1 MKLSELLKELDTVY
15 VKGSAEKEVSSIEY
29 DSRKVKEG
37 SVFVCIEGFKADGHA
52 FIPSAIENGAVVIVT
67 SKESKISENITNICV
82 EDTRYALAVL
92 ASAFYGQPSQKINL
106 IGVTG
111 TKGKTTITHMIK
123 EIYELNNQKTGLIGT
138 IANKIGDRVLT
149 AQRTTPEA
157 VDLQSM
163 FNDMLEEKVNNAVME
178 VSSQGLKLHRVSC
191 CDFDMGVFTNLSLDH
206 IGPNE
211 HESFED
217 YFNSK
222 AKLFNMCKKALINI
236 DDEYGRKIIEKSNAY
251 IHTYGIDNEADFSA
265 SDIKY
270 SPQYVEFT
278 LSSKIANGRIR
289 VNIPGRFSIY
299 NALAATGA
307 CLINGIPFDLIKSS
321 LKKIN
326 VPGRVEIVHS
336 GKEFTVIVDY
346 AHTPDS
352 LENVLKTVKSY
363 TPGKLICVFGCGG
376 DRDKSKRPLMGK
388 ISGEIS
394 DYSVITSDNPRTED
408 ENVIISDIEEG
419 IKGTNSEYIIIVD
432 RYQAIKHAI
441 VNAKQG
447 DVIILAGKGHET
459 YQIFR
464 DKTIHFDEKE
474 VVKEILSEI
483 GRE

>member
-1 MKLSELLKELDTVY
+1 M
-15 VKGSAEKEVSSIEY
+15 
-29 DSRKVKEG
+29 
-37 SVFVCIEGFKADGHA
+37 
-52 FIPSAIENGAVVIVT
+52 
-67 SKESKISENITNICV
+67 
-82 EDTRYALAVL
+82 
-92 ASAFYGQPSQKINL
+92 
-106 IGVTG
+106 
-111 TKGKTTITHMIK
+111 
-123 EIYELNNQKTGLIGT
+123 
-138 IANKIGDRVLT
+138 
-149 AQRTTPEA
+149 
-157 VDLQSM
+157 
-163 FNDMLEEKVNNAVME
+163 
-178 VSSQGLKLHRVSC
+178 
-191 CDFDMGVFTNLSLDH
+191 
-206 IGPNE
+206 
-211 HESFED
+211 
-217 YFNSK
+217 
-222 AKLFNMCKKALINI
+222 
-236 DDEYGRKIIEKSNAY
+236 
-251 IHTYGIDNEADFSA
+251 
-265 SDIKY
+265 
-270 SPQYVEFT
+270 
-278 LSSKIANGRIR
+278 
-289 VNIPGRFSIY
+289 
-299 NALAATGA
+299 
-307 CLINGIPFDLIKSS
+307 INGIPFDLIKSS

>member
-1 MKLSELLKELDTVY
+1 MRLSELVKELDTVY
-15 VKGSAEKEVSSIEY
+15 VKGSIEKDVSSIEY

-67 SKESKISENITNICV
+67 SKESKVPENITNICV
-82 EDTRYALAVL
+82 KDTRYALAVL
-92 ASAFYGQPSQKINL
+92 ASTFYGNPSEKINL

-111 TKGKTTITHMIK
+111 TKGKTTTTHMIK
-123 EIYELNNQKTGLIGT
+123 DIFELSNKKTGLIGT
-138 IANKIGDRVLT
+138 IVNKIGNRILT
-149 AQRTTPEA
+149 TQRTTPEA

-163 FNDMLEEKVNNAVME
+163 FKDMIEENAKNAVME

-191 CDFDMGVFTNLSLDH
+191 CDFDIGVFTNLSLDH

-211 HESFED
+211 HDTFED

-222 AKLFNMCKKALINI
+222 AKLFKMCKKSLINN
-236 DDEYGRKIIEKSNAY
+236 DDEYGRKIIDKATTKIY
-251 IHTYGIDNEADFSA
+251 TYGIDNDADFKA

-270 SPQYVEFT
+270 SPQYVEFD
-278 LSSKIANGRIR
+278 LYSKIACGRLR
-289 VNIPGRFSIY
+289 VNIPGRFSVY

-307 CLINGIPFDLIKSS
+307 CLINGISLDLIKSS
-321 LKKIN
+321 LKRIN

-336 GKEFTVIVDY
+336 GNEFTVIVDY

-376 DRDKSKRPLMGK
+376 DRDKSKRPLMAK

-394 DYSVITSDNPRTED
+394 DFTIITSDNPRTED

-419 IKGTNSEYIIIVD
+419 IKETNSEYIIIVD

-459 YQIFR
+459 YQIFK

-474 VVKEILSEI
+474 VVKEILSDI